1 MLKISMFHSV
11 PGVPRGKM
19 ERVARCGLVVVRC
32 GYWPVMPLVGKM
44 DGISRIF
51 EFLGLQCKP
60 KCNHDF

>member
-1 MLKISMFHSV
+1 MFHSV

-19 ERVARCGLVVVRC
+19 ERFARWLVVVRC
-32 GYWPVMPLVGKM
+32 GYWPVMPVVGKM
-44 DGISRIF
+44 DGMISII